1 MIEEL
6 DLKQLST
13 MTAFLKA
20 ESESASEFTIEF
32 LECLLTRYNLD
43 VALFEELELEG
54 VPEEII
60 KIIQSGKVPTKED
73 LLPLDSGEQNILI
86 MELIWFC
93 GMHRIAVYTEDEEVE
108 EGEDSTL
115 DRFIVLREVS
125 PSHWIGSYLIA
136 ALTLLMCRIP
146 SDEYIDRLTNNFDES
161 QENVEAMT
169 HLFLETCS
177 CLYQRYS
184 EDDFFYQLKPK
195 SEDE

>member
-1 MIEEL
+1 
-6 DLKQLST
+6 
-13 MTAFLKA
+13 
-20 ESESASEFTIEF
+20 
-32 LECLLTRYNLD
+32 LTRYNLD

-73 LLPLDSGEQNILI
+73 LLPLDSGEQNLLI

-125 PSHWIGSYLIA
+125 PPHWIGSYLIA

>member
-13 MTAFLKA
+13 MTAFLKE

-32 LECLLTRYNLD
+32 LECLLSRYNLD
-43 VALFEELELEG
+43 VALFEELELDG

-73 LLPLDSGEQNILI
+73 LLPLDSGEQNLLI

-93 GMHRIAVYTEDEEVE
+93 GVHRIAVYTEDEEVE
-108 EGEDSTL
+108 AGEDSTL
-115 DRFIVLREVS
+115 DRFIVMREVS
-125 PSHWIGSYLIA
+125 PAHWIGSYLIA
-136 ALTLLMCRIP
+136 ALTLLMCKIP
-146 SDEYIDRLTNNFDES
+146 SDEYIDRLTNNFDEA
-161 QENVEAMT
+161 QQNVEAMT

-177 CLYQRYS
+177 SLYQRYS